1 MKRRLFYRIG
11 LAVLVA
17 LLLLNGACKGE
28 KQQQGAHQGAAGMP
42 APAVGIKKVSEQN
55 INPSVELPGR
65 VSAYRVAEVRPQVSG
80 ILLKRLFVEGSEVK
94 EGQVLYQIDPAL
106 YKATVESSKA
116 QLVRAEAVENSA
128 RQKAARYRTLVQTK
142 AVSTQD
148 QVEVE
153 ASWKQ
158 AEADVA
164 ANRAALESAII
175 NLNYTKIT
183 APSSGR
189 IGKSLASEGALVTA
203 QQGAALATIQ
213 QLDPLYID
221 VSQSANVLLDL
232 KHKLGKDGKGE
243 DKEETQVKILLPDN
257 SLYQE
262 TGKLE
267 FSDVT
272 VDQGTGSVTLRAIVP
287 NPDRILLPGMFIRAR
302 LISAEPQAVL
312 LVPQLSVMRTSTGM
326 STVMIVNN
334 ANKVETR
341 LVETGQNVGQDVV
354 IEKGLASGDS
364 VIVSGLQ
371 KIRPGADVQP
381 TDAQEKPA
389 QPSAKVE

>member
-142 AVSTQD
+142 AVLD
-148 QVEVE
+148 GE
-153 ASWKQ
+153 A
-158 AEADVA
+158 
-164 ANRAALESAII
+164 
-175 NLNYTKIT
+175 
-183 APSSGR
+183 
-189 IGKSLASEGALVTA
+189 
-203 QQGAALATIQ
+203 
-213 QLDPLYID
+213 
-221 VSQSANVLLDL
+221 
-232 KHKLGKDGKGE
+232 
-243 DKEETQVKILLPDN
+243 
-257 SLYQE
+257 
-262 TGKLE
+262 
-267 FSDVT
+267 
-272 VDQGTGSVTLRAIVP
+272 VTLIS
-287 NPDRILLPGMFIRAR
+287 DLGAR
-302 LISAEPQAVL
+302 LPHKRPAPRPQ
-312 LVPQLSVMRTSTGM
+312 G
-326 STVMIVNN
+326 
-334 ANKVETR
+334 
-341 LVETGQNVGQDVV
+341 
-354 IEKGLASGDS
+354 
-364 VIVSGLQ
+364 
-371 KIRPGADVQP
+371 
-381 TDAQEKPA
+381 
-389 QPSAKVE
+389 